1 MDELPNP
8 QRTPMTYLVGQIAA
22 TGFNVPADL
31 PIDGPGEL
39 SAKPQCEEERCKCAD
54 SNNDSQRQQ
63 RRSDYSFIVFAGVD
77 KRLAHAIIPDL
88 QQCRT
93 RDSLEVPH
101 DTEDKDARI
110 EDANPNQLQR
120 VPAPQRIKCK
130 RCLHQHAQNEHG
142 TLQRHDIGPRDLV
155 HDGIYPGK
163 VLQEQKTTHTS
174 QPTWN

>member
-1 MDELPNP
+1 V
-8 QRTPMTYLVGQIAA
+8 TYLVGQIAA

-31 PIDGPGEL
+31 PIYGPREL
-39 SAKPQCEEERCKCAD
+39 SAESQREEERGKCAD

-77 KRLAHAIIPDL
+77 KRFAHAIVTDF
-88 QQCRT
+88 QQPSI
-93 RDSLEVPH
+93 RDGLKIPH

-120 VPAPQRIKCK
+120 ISAPQRIKRK
-130 RCLHQHAQNEHG
+130 RSLHQHAQNEHG
-142 TLQRHDIGPRDLV
+142 ALQRHDIGPRDLV

-163 VLQEQKTTHTS
+163 VL
-174 QPTWN
+174 

>member
-1 MDELPNP
+1 
-8 QRTPMTYLVGQIAA
+8 MTYLVGQIAA

-39 SAKPQCEEERCKCAD
+39 SAKPQCEEERCKCTD

-88 QQCRT
+88 QQRRT

-120 VPAPQRIKCK
+120 VPAPQRIKRK
-130 RCLHQHAQNEHG
+130 RSLHQHAQNEHG
-142 TLQRHDIGPRDLV
+142 ALQRHDIRPRDLV
-155 HDGIYPGK
+155 HDGIYPRK
-163 VLQEQKTTHTS
+163 VL
-174 QPTWN
+174 